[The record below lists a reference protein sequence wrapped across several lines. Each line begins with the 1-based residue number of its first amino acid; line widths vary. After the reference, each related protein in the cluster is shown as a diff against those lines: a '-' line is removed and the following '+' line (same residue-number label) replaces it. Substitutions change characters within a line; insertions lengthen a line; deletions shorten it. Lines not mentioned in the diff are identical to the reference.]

1 MFTKTPSKGLAYKMY
16 DQQIYRNNCLKRNWR
31 LFEQVQQMKRKYTFY
46 RKMANYDLKIILCP
60 NLHSSSIEQTFVAR
74 GHDKHR
80 IAFVSASYWK
90 FPNNEPVKVNEESGK
105 TIFFLKIRKKLGKFA
120 KIKVISF
127 QS

>member
-1 MFTKTPSKGLAYKMY
+1 MFTKTPSKGLACKMY

-80 IAFVSASYWK
+80 IAFVSASY
-90 FPNNEPVKVNEESGK
+90 
-105 TIFFLKIRKKLGKFA
+105 
-120 KIKVISF
+120 
-127 QS
+127 